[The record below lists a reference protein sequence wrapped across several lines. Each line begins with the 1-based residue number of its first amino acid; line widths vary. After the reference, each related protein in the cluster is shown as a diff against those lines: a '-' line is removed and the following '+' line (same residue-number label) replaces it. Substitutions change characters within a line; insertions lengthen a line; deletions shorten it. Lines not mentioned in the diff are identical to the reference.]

1 MYSAMFS
8 DEEALRIAAQIE
20 RKGER
25 FYRVAQ
31 KLSDS
36 QEMTNLLEL
45 LRRQEEAHAARFES
59 MLDELLAK
67 KGDFEDEAFSEES
80 AAFLSAL
87 ASEVVFPGG
96 VMASMMNRK
105 IDTIPDLLLYAIST
119 EKDSILFYMELVQNT
134 KVPENIP
141 VFQQIIQ
148 EEKRHLFDLQRMLE
162 ETKGEE
168 NRL

>member
-67 KGDFEDEAFSEES
+67 KGDFEDETFSEES

-105 IDTIPDLLLYAIST
+105 IDTIPDLLLYAISP
-119 EKDSILFYMELVQNT
+119 EKESILF
-134 KVPENIP
+134 
-141 VFQQIIQ
+141 
-148 EEKRHLFDLQRMLE
+148 
-162 ETKGEE
+162 
-168 NRL
+168 

>member
-8 DEEALRIAAQIE
+8 DEEALRVAAQIE

-25 FYRVAQ
+25 FYRMAQ

-45 LRRQEEAHAARFES
+45 LRGQEEAHAAKFES
-59 MLDELLAK
+59 MLDELLEKRECEGAA
-67 KGDFEDEAFSEES
+67 FDEET

-96 VMASMMNRK
+96 VMASMMDRR

-119 EKDSILFYMELVQNT
+119 EKDSILFYMELVRKTQQ
-134 KVPENIP
+134 PQYIP
-141 VFQQIIQ
+141 VFEQIIH
-148 EEKRHLFDLQRMLE
+148 EEKQHLFDFQHMLE
-162 ETKGEE
+162 NCKGEE
-168 NRL
+168 

>member
-67 KGDFEDEAFSEES
+67 KGDFEDETFSEES

-105 IDTIPDLLLYAIST
+105 IDTIPGSAALRHLHREGFHPLLYGAGAKHQGAGEYTRFSADHPGG
-119 EKDSILFYMELVQNT
+119 KA
-134 KVPENIP
+134 PP
-141 VFQQIIQ
+141 V
-148 EEKRHLFDLQRMLE
+148 
-162 ETKGEE
+162 
-168 NRL
+168 